1 MNNWPTILGIAAG
14 IATIALLYILTMLGY
29 YFLRKKFSTTKALV
43 EIVIVAAALL
53 LSIVVKFCVFLTEA
67 DGSFADAFATAL
79 AAIYAGVGGLTFEGL
94 ADAATAGSLLSCLY
108 TGSSV
113 YAGLIA
119 LSVISARAS
128 YELYSNIK
136 LLFLRGCARRG
147 RDIYLFTAATKDSL
161 LLADSIREQSLKN
174 RKKCVI
180 LFYGEDLNAF
190 DRHDMICREI
200 MSRGYLY
207 ISRMSSNTKKSRS
220 ALALLVCGASND
232 FGNAEKRR
240 PKPFRVCFFAMATG
254 KTLTG
259 GEADNGAAM
268 FAEIENLCRRNRKRG
283 IRWVTDF
290 YILTSSTPDHKYF
303 EREIKKIVNTY
314 FGGKKERADAA
325 VRAFQAHPLNE
336 AMLCAGDLADMRNRE
351 LSADPF
357 GLFAPEQGEDS
368 AQYRVTVVGFG
379 RSGEEALGTIYTDC
393 VQMKKDGTPVPF
405 RADIYDL
412 NVKELAGTFA
422 AAHPLFMCI
431 QSDKIGE
438 SKSERQQIDAERAR
452 ILQFYSDLL
461 SPADPNGDELLREM
475 GFPLAVF
482 HRASCFGMEFLRFLD
497 EESGTENFGQ
507 LSRSNA
513 FVLTLGDD
521 EKDVMIANLLLQD
534 LRREFDDA
542 ARRDPDRRTR
552 SFPQAMYVHLRERKN
567 YARLSWSAEDEARF
581 PFFKVIPFGC
591 RENVYSFERI
601 VDDRDDMLYN
611 YAYSI
616 LYDGKNG
623 RFSALRNCFHDEE
636 TADFSRTLRKVS
648 DEIFESAKNV
658 RALRSA
664 WLNADSFSKESNRA
678 AERFRPRYVSALRQ
692 SRTNGMVRKLSL
704 AEHLRWCRFHICRG
718 WTFASYS
725 HYDKAQKNL
734 HRPIREHD
742 CLCPYSTLPED
753 ILVNDLSNVA
763 LAYSDLIE
771 KKE

>member
-1 MNNWPTILGIAAG
+1 
-14 IATIALLYILTMLGY
+14 
-29 YFLRKKFSTTKALV
+29 
-43 EIVIVAAALL
+43 
-53 LSIVVKFCVFLTEA
+53 
-67 DGSFADAFATAL
+67 
-79 AAIYAGVGGLTFEGL
+79 
-94 ADAATAGSLLSCLY
+94 
-108 TGSSV
+108 
-113 YAGLIA
+113 
-119 LSVISARAS
+119 
-128 YELYSNIK
+128 
-136 LLFLRGCARRG
+136 
-147 RDIYLFTAATKDSL
+147 
-161 LLADSIREQSLKN
+161 
-174 RKKCVI
+174 
-180 LFYGEDLNAF
+180 
-190 DRHDMICREI
+190 
-200 MSRGYLY
+200 
-207 ISRMSSNTKKSRS
+207 
-220 ALALLVCGASND
+220 
-232 FGNAEKRR
+232 
-240 PKPFRVCFFAMATG
+240 
-254 KTLTG
+254 
-259 GEADNGAAM
+259 
-268 FAEIENLCRRNRKRG
+268 
-283 IRWVTDF
+283 
-290 YILTSSTPDHKYF
+290 
-303 EREIKKIVNTY
+303 
-314 FGGKKERADAA
+314 
-325 VRAFQAHPLNE
+325 
-336 AMLCAGDLADMRNRE
+336 
-351 LSADPF
+351 
-357 GLFAPEQGEDS
+357 
-368 AQYRVTVVGFG
+368 
-379 RSGEEALGTIYTDC
+379 
-393 VQMKKDGTPVPF
+393 MKKDGTPVPF

-542 ARRDPDRRTR
+542 ARRDPDRRAR